1 VQSGATSVITS
12 SDAAGRLLGIAT
24 ESPHVVSVVEDLIA
38 VGSGLDLRER
48 EITAEEIGR
57 DPQGTGTPVVAVV
70 RDGRTL
76 PYDDAGCATLRA
88 GDRVIYVVSTPRQ
101 QAPEAGGR

>member
-1 VQSGATSVITS
+1 M
-12 SDAAGRLLGIAT
+12 LLT

-48 EITAEEIGR
+48 DVAAEEVGR
-57 DPQGTGTPVVAVV
+57 DPQGTGAPVVAVV

-76 PYDDAGCATLRA
+76 PYDDAGCATLKA
-88 GDRVIYVVSTPRQ
+88 GDRVIYVSSTPRQ
-101 QAPEAGGR
+101 PAPEAGGR